1 MAKIEHLIENYRLI
15 KEIQLQRTIADVLM
29 EEMLDLYKLYENG
42 LAENKDKKLVQDRMD
57 EIDKAM
63 GQVTI
68 EMDRLKI
75 LTDIHQKEVND
86 KN

>member
-15 KEIQLQRTIADVLM
+15 KELQIQRTIADVLM

-42 LAENKDKKLVQDRMD
+42 LAENKDVKLVQDRMD

-63 GQVTI
+63 GQITI
-68 EMDRLKI
+68 EMDRIKI
-75 LTDIHQKEVND
+75 LTEIHQNEVND